1 MIRSLGFSLQMFEG
15 LLNKWMTY
23 SNWDNSLYKYTDE
36 LSEKVYKAI
45 LYLA

>member
-1 MIRSLGFSLQMFEG
+1 MIRSLDFSLQMFKG

-23 SNWDNSLYKYTDE
+23 SNWDNSLYEYTDD
-36 LSEKVYKAI
+36 LSKKVYKAI